1 MTLRMDLCI
10 SCLAESLKLT
20 EVSKAAC
27 SSLTLLSASSGNVVK
42 FVFFVNCRLYLHRI
56 TS

>member
-20 EVSKAAC
+20 EVSSGAVLLLTL
-27 SSLTLLSASSGNVVK
+27 SSLCLDMMVK
-42 FVFFVNCRLYLHRI
+42 FVSSGECRLYLHRI

>member
-27 SSLTLLSASSGNVVK
+27 SSLTLLSASSGMVVK